1 MNFPKNAILF
11 TVGGGA
17 YTALELLFRKRS
29 HISMFF
35 LGGGCFLALGKF
47 WQKSARMSLLPRM
60 IAGSALCTAGEL
72 ATGLAVNR
80 DYAIWDYR
88 RLPGN
93 FLGQICLPFSLLW
106 MILTPVAGTLCRW
119 CDGRLSS

>member
-1 MNFPKNAILF
+1 MFFLKNAILF
-11 TVGGGA
+11 TIGGGV
-17 YTALELLFRKRS
+17 YTSLELLFRKRS

-35 LGGGCFLALGKF
+35 LGGGCFLALGRF
-47 WQKSARMSLLPRM
+47 WQKSARMGLLPRM
-60 IAGSALCTAGEL
+60 MAGSALCTAGEL

-106 MILTPVAGTLCRW
+106 MILTPVAGALCRW

>member
-17 YTALELLFRKRS
+17 YTSLELLFRKRS

-35 LGGGCFLALGKF
+35 LGGGCFLALGRL
-47 WQKSARMSLLPRM
+47 WRRGPRMGLLPRM
-60 IAGSALCTAGEL
+60 ILGGAVCTAGEL

-80 DYAIWDYR
+80 DYSVWDYR

-93 FLGQICLPFSLLW
+93 FRGQISVPFSVLW
-106 MILTPVAGTLCRW
+106 MALTPVAGALYRW
-119 CDGRLSS
+119 CEKRL

>member
-35 LGGGCFLALGKF
+35 LGGGCFLALGRLWRKE
-47 WQKSARMSLLPRM
+47 ARLGLLPRM
-60 IAGSALCTAGEL
+60 ALGGAVCTAGEL

-80 DYAIWDYR
+80 NYAVWDYR
-88 RLPGN
+88 SLPGN
-93 FLGQICLPFSLLW
+93 FLGQICLPFSVLW
-106 MILTPVAGTLCRW
+106 MALTPVAGALYRW
-119 CDGRLSS
+119 CEKRL

>member
-1 MNFPKNAILF
+1 MLFLKNAILF

-17 YTALELLFRKRS
+17 YTSLELLWRKRS

-35 LGGGCFLALGKF
+35 LGGGCFLALGKM
-47 WQKSARMSLLPRM
+47 WQCCARSGILPRM

-72 ATGLAVNR
+72 VTGLLVNR
-80 DYAIWDYR
+80 DHSVWDYR
-88 RLPGN
+88 HLPGS

-106 MILTPVAGTLCRW
+106 MALTPVAGALYRW
-119 CDGRLSS
+119 CDSRL

>member
-1 MNFPKNAILF
+1 MFSPKNAILF
-11 TVGGGA
+11 VIGGGA
-17 YTALELLFRKRS
+17 YTSLELLWRRRS

-35 LGGGCFLALGKF
+35 LGGGCFLALGRL
-47 WQKSARMSLLPRM
+47 WQQRRLGALPRM
-60 IAGSALCTAGEL
+60 LAGSALCTAGEL

-80 DYAIWDYR
+80 DFSVWDYR

-106 MILTPVAGTLCRW
+106 MALTPVAGMLYRW
-119 CDGRLSS
+119 CDTRL

>member
-17 YTALELLFRKRS
+17 YTSLELLFRKRS

-35 LGGGCFLALGKF
+35 LGGGCFLALGRLWRKE
-47 WQKSARMSLLPRM
+47 ARLGLLPRM
-60 IAGSALCTAGEL
+60 ALGGAVCTAGEL

-80 DYAIWDYR
+80 DYSVWDYR
-88 RLPGN
+88 SLPGN
-93 FLGQICLPFSLLW
+93 FRGQISVPFSVLW
-106 MILTPVAGTLCRW
+106 MVLTPVAGALYRW
-119 CDGRLSS
+119 CEKRL